1 VLEIGF
7 EPASVLHHHH
17 SKAKLFSVWLF
28 FSKIINFYEHLRALP
43 LDYFAPEFAAFLT
56 FLTPNM
62 DISPTALVNASTQM
76 QQSQVAQTAQVL
88 VLKKAMDIQASGS
101 LALLQALPLAT
112 SGNLGT
118 QVNTMA

>member
-1 VLEIGF
+1 
-7 EPASVLHHHH
+7 
-17 SKAKLFSVWLF
+17 
-28 FSKIINFYEHLRALP
+28 
-43 LDYFAPEFAAFLT
+43 
-56 FLTPNM
+56 M

-88 VLKKAMDIQASGS
+88 VLKKAMDIQTTGAM
-101 LALLQALPLAT
+101 ALLQALPLAT